1 MYSCAATPDKGAGKV
16 EPLETEQPTGEA
28 RKGPAHTEDEE
39 KSLEVFAE
47 ILALVE
53 STDDRKSVLPKIEAL
68 YEKIIRE
75 YPDAPLAQESYF
87 KLITIYLEDYS
98 PPEYD
103 RAEMLYGE
111 FLEKYPNSFF
121 KGFIEDTLGSSYYKN
136 GDWDRLLKF
145 TSPAYQEYRNRGTQP
160 RASMLFMYS
169 EANYRLGNMKKAEE
183 GYQIVTEL
191 YPKLIVGIKSKKML
205 EKMEKQ

>member
-1 MYSCAATPDKGAGKV
+1 MYSCAATPDKGTEKV
-16 EPLETEQPTGEA
+16 KPQETEQPPEEA
-28 RKGPAHTEDEE
+28 QKGPAHTEEEE

-53 STDDRKSVLPKIEAL
+53 STNDRKSVLPKIEAL

-103 RAEMLYGE
+103 KAEMMYEE
-111 FLEKYPNSFF
+111 FLDKYPQSFF
-121 KGFIEDTLGSSYYKN
+121 KGFIEDTLGNSYYKN

-145 TSPAYQEYRNRGTQP
+145 TSPAYQEYHDKGKQP

-183 GYQIVTEL
+183 GYQLVAAL